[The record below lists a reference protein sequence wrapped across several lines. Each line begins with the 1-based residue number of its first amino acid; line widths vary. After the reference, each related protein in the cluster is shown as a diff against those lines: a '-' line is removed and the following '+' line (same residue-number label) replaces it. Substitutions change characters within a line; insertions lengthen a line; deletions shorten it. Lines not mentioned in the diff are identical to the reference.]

1 MPDFV
6 IGRPQ
11 CPDINNPTPHSIP
24 RGDNPDGANFV
35 KEAFG
40 LTDEEMVAIMGTFT
54 YLRLSSISGHMQI
67 YSWNEMT
74 ITGMLHLFHM
84 LHIHSLN
91 QDLILHKMAAGIL
104 FLGFVS
110 SSKFAAF

>member
-1 MPDFV
+1 MLTRINNVTDCGSGSPCNITMPDFV

-40 LTDEEMVAIMGTFT
+40 LTDEEMVAIMGTVT
-54 YLRLSSISGHMQI
+54 YIFEI
-67 YSWNEMT
+67 
-74 ITGMLHLFHM
+74 
-84 LHIHSLN
+84 
-91 QDLILHKMAAGIL
+91 
-104 FLGFVS
+104 
-110 SSKFAAF
+110 KFNFWSHANI